1 VSQLPRLVLSDFQR
15 DIAARGV
22 NGGTSLNLY
31 ASSLNA
37 DNTTLTVTKNGQVI
51 FSKVLW
57 QGNGG
62 GFVSASTDA
71 STSVNRDSVIIY
83 SPEGVTSV
91 GSAQAFL
98 NNLV

>member
-1 VSQLPRLVLSDFQR
+1 MKLLGCQQSQMAS
-15 DIAARGV
+15 
-22 NGGTSLNLY
+22 SLNLY

-37 DNTTLTVTKNGQVI
+37 DNTTLTVTKNGRVI
-51 FSKVLW
+51 FNKVLW
-57 QGNGG
+57 QGNG

-71 STSVNRDSVIIY
+71 STSMNRDSIIIY

-91 GSAQAFL
+91 GSAQGFL

>member
-1 VSQLPRLVLSDFQR
+1 MSQLSRIVLSDFQR

-62 GFVSASTDA
+62 LVSASTDA
-71 STSVNRDSVIIY
+71 STSMNRDSVIIY

>member
-1 VSQLPRLVLSDFQR
+1 MSQLPRLILTDFQR

-37 DNTTLTVTKNGQVI
+37 DNTTLTVTKNGTAI
-51 FSKVLW
+51 FNKVLW
-57 QGNGG
+57 QNGG
-62 GFVSASTDA
+62 PVSASTDA
-71 STSVNRDSVIIY
+71 STSVNKDSIILY